1 MKRLGLG
8 ALILALLVA
17 FAGAAG
23 ADEVIIHGLD
33 PWYTP
38 SGGGNITVDI
48 PAGFFCAGTSA
59 PIAGKQIAL
68 KGRPLVTAPAG
79 ALNPDDTVVDRI
91 ADAPFNGGLSVT
103 TQLRILALNL
113 VSVSSFTVTCSSG
126 LTEVW
131 NTEVSLDAAFN
142 PQPLGTIVIRRPYV
156 GAPGGDF
163 DASFPVHAKIVFVN
177 AANGARTAPLT
188 DNPTITTLNACWTH
202 QPGPGAVVW
211 PNPVTIDTDG
221 DQVADYTSPYGT
233 SNFFPG
239 WQWVNGVLV
248 QCPVNHQGPHPKT
261 CGASGAGCPEQTNPN
276 PCTTDVVNYLSSV
289 KSTDGFKLAST
300 ATLNAKFTRRPKGKA
315 TAPSGSVDQPVSGG
329 TVQDVAVTSADIGS
343 VRIDRCIQ
351 AQGTAILNGTYKQ

>member
-1 MKRLGLG
+1 MKRFGVG
-8 ALILALLVA
+8 ALILALLIG
-17 FAGAAG
+17 FAGMAS
-23 ADEVIIHGLD
+23 ADETIFRGLD

-38 SGGGNITVDI
+38 SGGGSITVDI
-48 PAGFFCAGTSA
+48 PAGFFCNGTSG
-59 PIAGKQIAL
+59 PIPGKQISL
-68 KGRPLVTAPAG
+68 KGRPVVTVPIG
-79 ALNPDDTVVDRI
+79 VLNPDDTVVDRI
-91 ADAPFNGGLSVT
+91 ADALFNGGLSVT
-103 TQLRILALNL
+103 TQLRIRSLNL

-142 PQPLGTIVIRRPYV
+142 PQPLGTIVIRRPFV
-156 GAPGGDF
+156 GALGGDF

-177 AANGARTAPLT
+177 AANGARTAPLA

-211 PNPVTIDTDG
+211 PNPVTLDSDG

-239 WQWVNGVLV
+239 WKWVNGVLV
-248 QCPVNHQGPHPKT
+248 QCPVAHQGPHPTT
-261 CGASGAGCPEQTNPN
+261 CSASGSGCPEQTSTN
-276 PCTTDVVNYLSSV
+276 PCTKDVVSYLSSV
-289 KSTDGFKLAST
+289 KTANGFQLANA

-315 TAPSGSVDQPVSGG
+315 TGTVGGVDQPVSGSLRE
-329 TVQDVAVTSADIGS
+329 VAVTSEDIGS

-351 AQGTAILNGTYKQ
+351 AQGAAILSGASQ